1 MQRTSGTSFTL
12 FLSTVHVHGSR
23 KLCLAD
29 FAAVV
34 HASQAL
40 LVLQLHL
47 QEVWV
52 TKVASLVTSEKPAHS
67 SAEFLRSGSQ
77 ETTIRSIGPE
87 TRDQLSSS

>member
-12 FLSTVHVHGSR
+12 FLSTVHVHGSG

-47 QEVWV
+47 EEVWV
-52 TKVASLVTSEKPAHS
+52 TKVASLVTS
-67 SAEFLRSGSQ
+67 
-77 ETTIRSIGPE
+77 
-87 TRDQLSSS
+87 